1 MYTQAKQYLLERLK
15 GAGLKTKPHTTRK
28 ALERGQDSHV
38 GAVLFENES
47 FARNGSKTRYSDQTG
62 AQKKRRKVFDR
73 TLAFTVIIGDYTDE
87 AVEVMLESFL
97 SDLDRG
103 IMVAG
108 NFVPI
113 EVEGADWV
121 DTDDSILKAK
131 VAVQV
136 KIRFD
141 GGIYKDT
148 DFAQLKELEIES
160 VTKNNGKEPTD
171 GD

>member
-1 MYTQAKQYLLERLK
+1 MYAQAKQYLVEKLK
-15 GAGLKTKPHTTRK
+15 EAGLKSKPHTTQK
-28 ALERGQDSHV
+28 ALERSQESHV

-73 TLAFTVIIGDYTDE
+73 TIAFTVLIGDYTDD
-87 AVEVMLESFL
+87 AVETMLESFL
-97 SDLDRG
+97 SGLDRG
-103 IMVAG
+103 IMVDG
-108 NFVPI
+108 NFVPL

-121 DTDDSILKAK
+121 DSDDSILKAK

-148 DFAQLKELEIES
+148 DFSKVSELEIES
-160 VTKNNGKEPTD
+160 VIKNGKEPTD